1 MSGLVFLGWARA
13 MARRTWRGV
22 QLLARVRG
30 FQEFLE
36 RAEKDRLERMPADTL
51 HRFLPWAIS
60 LGVTERWIF
69 NFDGVKVDEPRWYT
83 GTSPFSLSSYHS
95 GLTLFGRDTTA
106 ALLTTRTGG
115 FARGESG
122 FASSGGGSGG
132 RSGGGAGGGGGGTF

>member
-1 MSGLVFLGWARA
+1 
-13 MARRTWRGV
+13 
-22 QLLARVRG
+22 VRG

-69 NFDGVKVDEPRWYT
+69 NFDGIKVDAPAWYA
-83 GTSPFSLSSYHS
+83 GRSPFSLDSYHA
-95 GLTLFGRDTTA
+95 GLTLFGRDTTEA
-106 ALLTTRTGG
+106 ILTTRTGG

-122 FASSGGGSGG
+122 FGSGG
-132 RSGGGAGGGGGGTF
+132 RSGGASGGGAGGGGGGTF